1 MKLLLIF
8 MLGGM
13 PCLLKAQVFDGSR
26 TIVSITSSN
35 YQRQPTVF
43 ASANLIAAS
52 SFADKPQVGIYAEN
66 RFMMHRLSNV
76 HVALTIPVNK
86 GGWAFSGNYLGTN
99 GLFIYGISAG
109 NGIKLTDKLGV
120 GLKMDLGI
128 FAFSK
133 TENLKALGYQ
143 GGMRYQLSEKTIVGF
158 HFSNKRYLKLNNGGS
173 LPGLYAINTGIGHQ
187 INQSINISCE
197 ILKET
202 DKPIAIAPSLRWEA
216 NSVVYIQT
224 GIVPPMNNGYIGLGW
239 KVKKQDFFIGI
250 SSHSYLGFSGSL
262 SYMYE
267 IK

>member
-13 PCLLKAQVFDGSR
+13 PYLLIAQGFDGSR
-26 TIVSITSSN
+26 TIVSLTSSN
-35 YQRQPTVF
+35 YQKQPNAF

-52 SFADKPQVGIYAEN
+52 AFSDKQQIGIYAEN

-86 GGWAFSGNYLGTN
+86 GAWAFSGNYLGTN

-109 NGIKLTDKLGV
+109 NGIKLTDKLGIGV
-120 GLKMDLGI
+120 KMDLGI
-128 FAFSK
+128 FSFDK
-133 TENLKALGYQ
+133 TENLKMIGYQ
-143 GGMRYQLSEKTIVGF
+143 TGMRYQLSEKTIVGF
-158 HFSNKRYLKLNNGGS
+158 HFSNKRYLKLKNGGS
-173 LPGLYAINTGIGHQ
+173 LPGLYAINAGIGHQ

-197 ILKET
+197 MLKES

-216 NSVVYIQT
+216 NSVVYIQA
-224 GIVPPMNNGYIGLGW
+224 GIVPPINDGYIGLGW
-239 KVKKQDFFIGI
+239 NVKKQDFFIGI

-262 SYMYE
+262 SYVYE